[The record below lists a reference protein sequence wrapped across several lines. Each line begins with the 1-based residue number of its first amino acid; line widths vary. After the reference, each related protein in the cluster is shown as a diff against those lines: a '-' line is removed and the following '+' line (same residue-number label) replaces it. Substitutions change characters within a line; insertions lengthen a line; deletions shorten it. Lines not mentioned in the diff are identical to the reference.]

1 MFCIFFFL
9 PQEPILP
16 VIQNPSKGFPGNLNG
31 ADQPIVLWNSSR
43 LTPRF
48 FPQNRANLPNSYCST
63 HEKHNVKFFENVN
76 LIFAGFCSVSPGCS
90 KASALWMIT
99 QFILSSQRQ
108 WIFYWHDTHLPFKNI
123 YRSIPQFIHSFSGFP
138 DAFGIIWFVENK
150 ICPKPDL
157 SQNKIL
163 HTWPEDAQNLSWV
176 IQLSTF
182 ATVGNCTGY
191 TLYTVYTDT
200 V

>member
-63 HEKHNVKFFENVN
+63 HEKHIVKFFENVN

-99 QFILSSQRQ
+99 QFILSSQRR

-123 YRSIPQFIHSFSGFP
+123 YRSIPQFIHSFIFRVP
-138 DAFGIIWFVENK
+138 FDLWKIRFVRNLACRK
-150 ICPKPDL
+150 TKSQSFTLDL
-157 SQNKIL
+157 KTRKTSVG
-163 HTWPEDAQNLSWV
+163 WYSC
-176 IQLSTF
+176 QLLPQL
-182 ATVGNCTGY
+182 ATV
-191 TLYTVYTDT
+191 
-200 V
+200 